1 MGLFGRRGRESQKT
15 AAGARK
21 FDLNIEE
28 VLDGWEVR
36 HAIREIIANA
46 IDEQILTGTA
56 DMEIRQTGKK
66 SFTILDRGRG
76 IRPEH
81 LTQNENAEKLSGKAP
96 VIGRFGVG
104 LKDALAVLSRRDV
117 NVRISSR
124 HCTLT
129 TSLVGKHGFEDITTL
144 HALVGPPGDDN
155 MVGTEVMLENVE
167 PVEVE
172 GAKSLFR
179 RFNGEDTLEST
190 KYGDVI
196 RKDGGPGRIY
206 TNGVLV
212 ATEDNFLF
220 SYDITKPTK
229 KMRQMLNRERVNV
242 GRQAYT
248 ERVKSIL
255 MDAKSAGVVRLLAGD
270 VGGHETG
277 MQHDETNWLDVS
289 VRACKLLNAA
299 DENVVFAT
307 AGEQRKMASTIDD
320 ARREGRNVITI
331 PDSVGDKLASA
342 MDEDGGAVRDM
353 RRYVEDLN
361 ERFEFQYVRP
371 EDLTPTERRVWDIT
385 ESILRLVGAPHLV
398 GSLRI
403 SETMRPGRI
412 DANGLCEGERITI
425 KRSALSSME
434 GYAGVLLHEAAHAT
448 SGEGDVTRE
457 FESKLTWML
466 GRVAVLALERG

>member
-1 MGLFGRRGRESQKT
+1 MGLFGRRGREQRKPAS
-15 AAGARK
+15 GVRK

-46 IDEQILTGTA
+46 IDEQILTGTV
-56 DMEIRQTGKK
+56 DMEIRQTAKK
-66 SFTILDRGRG
+66 SFTIRDRGRG

-81 LTQNENAEKLSGKAP
+81 LTQNENAEKMSGKAP

-104 LKDALAVLSRRDV
+104 LKDALAVLSRRGV

-129 TSLVGKHGFEDITTL
+129 TSLAEKHGFEDISTL
-144 HALVGPPGDDN
+144 HALVGPPDDDN
-155 MVGTEVMLENVE
+155 MAGTEVTLDNVE
-167 PVEVE
+167 PAEME

-196 RKDGGPGRIY
+196 RTDGGPGRIY
-206 TNGVLV
+206 VNGVLV

-229 KMRQMLNRERVNV
+229 KLRRMLNRERTNV

-248 ERVKSIL
+248 ERIKSIL
-255 MDAKSAGVVRLLAGD
+255 MDAKSAGVARMLAGD

-299 DENVVFAT
+299 DDNVVFAT
-307 AGEQRKMASTIDD
+307 AGEQREMVSIIY
-320 ARREGRNVITI
+320 R
-331 PDSVGDKLASA
+331 GD
-342 MDEDGGAVRDM
+342 
-353 RRYVEDLN
+353 
-361 ERFEFQYVRP
+361 
-371 EDLTPTERRVWDIT
+371 
-385 ESILRLVGAPHLV
+385 
-398 GSLRI
+398 
-403 SETMRPGRI
+403 
-412 DANGLCEGERITI
+412 
-425 KRSALSSME
+425 
-434 GYAGVLLHEAAHAT
+434 
-448 SGEGDVTRE
+448 
-457 FESKLTWML
+457 
-466 GRVAVLALERG
+466 